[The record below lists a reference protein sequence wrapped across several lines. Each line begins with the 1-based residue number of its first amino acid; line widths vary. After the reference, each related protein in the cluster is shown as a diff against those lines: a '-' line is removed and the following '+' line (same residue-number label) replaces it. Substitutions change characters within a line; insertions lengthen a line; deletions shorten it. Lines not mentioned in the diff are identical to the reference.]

1 VETARFGPL
10 QGHSMQAAVALSQA
24 LRRNAKHEA
33 RLFKYL
39 WSLLAH
45 RWKWSEILRFAQN
58 DIRYNGNHELG
69 CD

>member
-10 QGHSMQAAVALSQA
+10 QGRSMQAAVMLSEA

-33 RLFKYL
+33 RLSDTS

-45 RWKWSEILRFAQN
+45 RWK
-58 DIRYNGNHELG
+58 
-69 CD
+69 

>member
-45 RWKWSEILRFAQN
+45 RWK
-58 DIRYNGNHELG
+58 
-69 CD
+69 